1 MFRHF
6 FRRFFLPIPPLRGL
20 RLEHLQV
27 LRCFFISR
35 VPFFFFPLF
44 FYYFVTIRS
53 LENGTTKFPPPP
65 PLPSFDLSY
74 TRERIEGENSRK
86 GDYTRYPFDDLGCS
100 CFSRNLQRYSCLRD
114 QRARSGM

>member
-35 VPFFFFPLF
+35 VPFFFFPF
-44 FYYFVTIRS
+44 FFIISSRYARWKMVPP
-53 LENGTTKFPPPP
+53 NFPPPP
-65 PLPSFDLSY
+65 PSFDLSY